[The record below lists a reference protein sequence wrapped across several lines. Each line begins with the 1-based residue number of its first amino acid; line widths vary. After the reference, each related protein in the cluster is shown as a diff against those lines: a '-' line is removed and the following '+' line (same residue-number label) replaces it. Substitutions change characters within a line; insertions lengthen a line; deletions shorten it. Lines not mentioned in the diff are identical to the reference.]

1 MKNYRC
7 LNCGAEYDNLPFEC
21 DTPGCGNNNPA
32 FFEFI
37 GSAEPIAEPPLA
49 LENDTFAE
57 EAKRA
62 EEARQRAEEAK
73 RAEEA
78 RRAAKNAPNKKK
90 NKNKKTVLI
99 IVTVLI
105 VAAALGAAATILIP
119 MFTNKGQDRNRST
132 TDPTTPA
139 PTTDPTT
146 PASTAETTTVP
157 KTTEAPPSELNI
169 RLVFFQYFADDPQST
184 VLTDVLYTDALDSGI
199 FLIVDDEEALE
210 ELKDLKNCVLYVSKG
225 DNTTVKKSLTIN
237 SNVKTNS
244 YYDIYES
251 SDFKKSFGESGYVTA
266 YLTDDDGNVL
276 SDVATVKIEERQ
288 SATTQPATKGK
299 YKTLTAY
306 KKGDSDFH
314 SDFSVKV
321 LNEKWSVYRTVYDYS
336 ITFDVYSDL
345 EEKLLKIALDKK
357 ESELDQDT
365 NRMYEKIAENCDIAS
380 DKLKIVYNFYDDKKN
395 LYDTWTFTLK
405 N

>member
-62 EEARQRAEEAK
+62 EENRRRAEEAK

-78 RRAAKNAPNKKK
+78 RRAAENALNKK
-90 NKNKKTVLI
+90 KNKKTVLI

-139 PTTDPTT
+139 PT
-146 PASTAETTTVP
+146 AETTTVP

-169 RLVFFQYFADDPQST
+169 RLVFFQYFEDDPQSK
-184 VLTDVLYTDALDSGI
+184 VITDVLYTDALDSGI

-276 SDVATVKIEERQ
+276 SEVATVKIEERQ